1 MPPNLKGGKG
11 YRKGKHATAD
21 EAKMLDWDESQ
32 GQMLGRALRKLGD
45 RRFRVFCNDSKE
57 RICKLAGGMR
67 KSEWVDE
74 GAIILIGIRQLTT
87 ATTVKGE
94 EIGDILSVIDTR
106 IYGKLKKQD
115 GVNPLLFTHVEDEDA
130 AAMKKKINALKSGE
144 GVDDDVFEREG
155 EESDDSK
162 ADEESED
169 ENGVSSKDSIPLTEE
184 QKAEKEREREA
195 KRKLRDQELTAKR
208 SNKRPTVDDD
218 DFNIADI

>member
-1 MPPNLKGGKG
+1 MPPNAKGGKG

-21 EAKMLDWDESQ
+21 EAKMLEWDESQ

-74 GAIILIGIRQLTT
+74 GAIILISIRQLTT

-144 GVDDDVFEREG
+144 GIDDDVFEREG
-155 EESDDSK
+155 EESDDSEIS
-162 ADEESED
+162 DD
-169 ENGVSSKDSIPLTEE
+169 GDSKDNIPLTEE
-184 QKAEKEREREA
+184 QKAEKEREREV
-195 KRKLRDQELTAKR
+195 KRKLRDQELASKR

>member
-155 EESDDSK
+155 EESE
-162 ADEESED
+162 ADEADSDED
-169 ENGVSSKDSIPLTEE
+169 ENGVPLTEE
-184 QKAEKEREREA
+184 QKAEKERDLEA
-195 KRKLRDQELTAKR
+195 KRKLRDQELTAKL
-208 SNKRPTVDDD
+208 SNKHPTVDDD